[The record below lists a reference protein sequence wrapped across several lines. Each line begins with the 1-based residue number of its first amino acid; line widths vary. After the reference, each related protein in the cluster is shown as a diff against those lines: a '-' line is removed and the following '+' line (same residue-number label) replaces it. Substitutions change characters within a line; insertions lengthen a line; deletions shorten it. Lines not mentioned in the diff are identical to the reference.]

1 MPGRVVGE
9 VASDLE
15 QKRNDIVG
23 DVENTLH
30 VHAEKGPERGRHQG
44 DAGGCTRAMC
54 GASRDTGGP
63 SLSRLAPPSQLLAL
77 HQLPQRTPVLCANG
91 AAATEASE
99 WRTTDQATAPG
110 ACACCGEDRDD
121 LESRTR
127 HERRSIHPGHGRAL

>member
-44 DAGGCTRAMC
+44 DADGCTRAMR
-54 GASRDTGGP
+54 GASRDPGGP

-77 HQLPQRTPVLCANG
+77 HQLPQRTQVLCNRHG
-91 AAATEASE
+91 SVVM
-99 WRTTDQATAPG
+99 
-110 ACACCGEDRDD
+110 EDDGPSGSTGR
-121 LESRTR
+121 LRLL
-127 HERRSIHPGHGRAL
+127 RRGK